1 VVPSSYP
8 LKWGL
13 GKSAGISGAVRTDH
27 AFKQGLVSMLSA
39 FFEGF
44 IVSTLIF
51 YVLFSFNAVNPA
63 DQFSFC
69 TMS

>member
-1 VVPSSYP
+1 M
-8 LKWGL
+8 GL

-51 YVLFSFNAVNPA
+51 MFCFLSMQSIHQIYFLFY
-63 DQFSFC
+63 